1 MYEKNMN
8 KAQLNKIQSVLDTA
22 VDTDAVAGASCL
34 VWQGGREQG
43 YYEAGFADKANGR
56 RFSRNTICRF
66 YSMTKPITAAAV
78 WTLIESGKIDLLDD
92 VFHYLPAFAM
102 PMVCSGDAMVPSRTP
117 ITIRDLLNMTSG
129 YTYGGSANESQAQ
142 TASLVADLNNSL
154 QSDSPISTQQFA
166 ERIAA
171 IPLSFEPGT
180 DFEYGLSAD
189 ILGAVVET
197 VSGMKYGDYLR
208 KYIFEPLGMKDT
220 GFYVPA
226 AKIDRLAEEYQHTLS
241 GSLEVFAKPNLGIPY
256 RAEVPPAFES
266 GGAGLVGTIDDYMR
280 FCRML
285 LSGGSLDGHTILQA
299 QTVKAL
305 RSYHIAERVQPCFDK
320 KLPHLCG
327 YSYGNLMRI
336 LVDPTLSGTIGSAGE
351 FGWDGWL
358 GTFMLIDPANELS
371 FVYFQQVKDSG
382 YTPVARRI
390 KNVTYA
396 ALP

>member
-1 MYEKNMN
+1 MN

-22 VDTDAVAGASCL
+22 VDTDAMAGASCL
-34 VWQGGREQG
+34 VWQGGRGQG
-43 YYEAGFADKANGR
+43 YYESGYADREAGR
-56 RFSRNTICRF
+56 RFARNTICRF
-66 YSMTKPITAAAV
+66 YSMTKPVTAVAV

-92 VFHYLPAFAM
+92 VFHYLPSFAM
-102 PMVCSGDAMVPSRTP
+102 PMVCSGNAIVTARTP

-129 YTYGGSANESQAQ
+129 YTYGGSENESQMQ
-142 TASLVADLNNSL
+142 TASLVADLNSSL
-154 QSDSPISTQQFA
+154 LTDSPITTQQFA

-171 IPLSFEPGT
+171 IPLSFEPGSN
-180 DFEYGLSAD
+180 FEYGFSAD

-197 VSGMKYGDYLR
+197 VSGMKFGDYLR
-208 KYIFEPLGMKDT
+208 RFIFEPLGMKDT
-220 GFYVPA
+220 AFYVPA
-226 AKIDRLAEEYQHTLS
+226 AKMDRLAEEYQHTLS

-256 RAEVPPAFES
+256 RAEVSPAFES

-285 LSGGSLDGHTILQA
+285 LSGGTLDGLTVLQP
-299 QTVKAL
+299 QTVQAL
-305 RSYHIAERVQPCFDK
+305 RSYHIADNVQQYFNK

-336 LVDPTLSGTIGSAGE
+336 LVEPALSGSIGAAGE

-358 GTFMLIDPANELS
+358 GTFMLVDPSNELA
-371 FVYFQQVKDSG
+371 FVYLQQVKDAG

-390 KNVTYA
+390 KNVIYA
-396 ALP
+396 AL